1 MLERLFFD
9 VSSNINFDVRISAF
23 SKYRSNINFDV
34 WCIKKKGMMPKLH
47 AFGGIPC
54 SKNILNS

>member
-34 WCIKKKGMMPKLH
+34 WCIKKKGMILGVPIKLNL
-47 AFGGIPC
+47 FL
-54 SKNILNS
+54 SRK